1 MKHLVNIL
9 LIASTLIGCRPDPI
23 EMDVPQSPERIV
35 VASQQVEGNYFV
47 TVLTRSFSA
56 LENKDIN
63 LNNPDQP
70 LPEELLVRRAEVYV
84 VLGSE
89 RILLEEVSNGVYATQ
104 VLPQSLYSTYTLEI
118 IDHDRGGATCM
129 AQTTMLPKVLLDTF
143 GISPITGSGN
153 QYMLHY
159 AFTDNPNEQNWYV
172 VNFYTRDNAQDTTSG
187 NPGDVDYIARRLL
200 EQRLDFDLIS
210 EKDIRNGKFEITKKF
225 TNNQLDTFGIAL
237 SNISKGYYEFLEAQ
251 KKYASVTNKIR
262 GEVINMPTNV
272 APGYGYFNLH
282 TPDARAIRVER

>member
-1 MKHLVNIL
+1 MKHLVNII

-23 EMDVPQSPERIV
+23 DMDVPQAPERIV
-35 VASQQVEGNYFV
+35 VASQQAEGNYFV

-56 LENKDIN
+56 LENKEID

-84 VLGSE
+84 VLGGE
-89 RILLEEVSNGVYATQ
+89 RFLLEEVSNGVYATQ
-104 VLPQSLYSTYTLEI
+104 TLTPSLYNTYTLEI
-118 IDHDRGGATCM
+118 IDHDRGGATCL

-143 GISPITGSGN
+143 GISPVTGSSN
-153 QYMLHY
+153 EYLLHY

-172 VNFYTRDNAQDTTSG
+172 VNFYTRDNAQDTTTD

-210 EKDIRNGKFEITKKF
+210 EKDLRNGKYEITKKF

-251 KKYASVTNKIR
+251 KKYSSVTNKIR

-272 APGYGYFNLH
+272 SPGYGYFNLH
-282 TPDARAIRVER
+282 TPDARVIRVER